1 MLNFITNRT
10 LNYLPNP
17 IKIAMLV
24 ENYKGALKVA
34 GKLQG
39 SGKISILPIR

>member
-1 MLNFITNRT
+1 MLNFITNLT

-17 IKIAMLV
+17 IKITMLV
-24 ENYKGALKVA
+24 ENYKGALKEV

-39 SGKISILPIR
+39 SVKISILPIR